1 MKFQVQCIY
10 LIYIYAK
17 LIVYATWVLAC
28 SKDYIY
34 YILLIYSMTLLF

>member
-10 LIYIYAK
+10 LIYAK